1 MRRKRL
7 DSAALC
13 GEGAGSGTAEVVV
26 AALLRAGADP
36 NARDNDGK
44 LPSDYAKACTKEE
57 AMKPTAPNLFCYAT
71 KALSQDAAL
80 AYILTWVK
88 PEYRE
93 PHPRFHEL
101 GAHMRHALLASKIGE
116 AAVPPVTPI
125 DVETQ
130 SGRIDVLARIS
141 DENEDGLVLRGSG
154 ADRIVG
160 AIRPG
165 VRRGDAACA
174 AMT

>member
-1 MRRKRL
+1 MRR
-7 DSAALC
+7 AAL
-13 GEGAGSGTAEVVV
+13 G
-26 AALLRAGADP
+26 AGADP

-116 AAVPPVTPI
+116 AAVPPVTSI

-165 VRRGDAACA
+165 VRRGEAACA